1 MSTKKT
7 LRTNIA
13 DKVALKKAQLLE
25 ALEKSLGVV
34 TSACKACNISRTQF
48 YEYVNTD
55 PDFAASVRD
64 IDEVLLDF
72 AEAQLYKQIKE
83 GNTTAT
89 IFFLKTKGQ
98 RRGYIERAHVE
109 HSGTMKTEQHVVD
122 YSKLSEAALEEIVN
136 AAEQKPN
143 E

>member
-1 MSTKKT
+1 MARKQ
-7 LRTNIA
+7 TNT
-13 DKVALKKAQLLE
+13 DSKALKKKALIE

-34 TSACKACNISRTQF
+34 TSACKACNVSRSQF

-55 PDFAASVRD
+55 PEFAANVRD
-64 IDEVLLDF
+64 IDDVLLDF

-98 RRGYIERAHVE
+98 RRGYIEKSQVE
-109 HSGTMKTEQHVVD
+109 HSGEMKTEQTVKFD
-122 YSKLSEAALEEIVN
+122 PSKVSTEALKEIRAALTPT
-136 AAEQKPN
+136 KS
-143 E
+143 